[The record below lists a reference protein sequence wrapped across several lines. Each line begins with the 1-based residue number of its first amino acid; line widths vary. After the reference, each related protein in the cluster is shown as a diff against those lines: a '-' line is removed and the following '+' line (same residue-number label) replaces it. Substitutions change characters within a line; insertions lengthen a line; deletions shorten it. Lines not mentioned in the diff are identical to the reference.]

1 MQRIGRA
8 GRSDEVGRIA
18 LGILVVTNSPSQIRY
33 VLGDEYKRLLEP
45 QVEIPVAWENE
56 EIKKQHVIFS
66 ILDHEAAGQK
76 NTYMD
81 FVSEISGKWLSV
93 ADALNSLKTIVSNAR
108 KEIPKI
114 YLYEEEISGDKSSLV
129 ILDELLDQMEKK
141 VTFGLANYN
150 ASSGLSV
157 DEGLNK
163 LRQSEDIILQA
174 KRIIEQAL
182 QSAKELQ
189 QQTNV
194 KELENYESSV
204 RELGRSLS
212 NVLGNVEK
220 LWS

>member
-1 MQRIGRA
+1 M
-8 GRSDEVGRIA
+8 
-18 LGILVVTNSPSQIRY
+18 
-33 VLGDEYKRLLEP
+33 
-45 QVEIPVAWENE
+45 
-56 EIKKQHVIFS
+56 
-66 ILDHEAAGQK
+66 
-76 NTYMD
+76 
-81 FVSEISGKWLSV
+81 SEISGKWLSV

-108 KEIPKI
+108 KELAEV
-114 YLYEEEISGDKSSLV
+114 YLYEEEISGDKSSLA
-129 ILDELLDQMEKK
+129 ILDELLDKMEKK

-157 DEGLNK
+157 DEGLDK
-163 LRQSEDIILQA
+163 LRQSEDIILQS

-182 QSAKELQ
+182 QSAKDLQ

>member
-1 MQRIGRA
+1 M
-8 GRSDEVGRIA
+8 
-18 LGILVVTNSPSQIRY
+18 
-33 VLGDEYKRLLEP
+33 
-45 QVEIPVAWENE
+45 
-56 EIKKQHVIFS
+56 
-66 ILDHEAAGQK
+66 
-76 NTYMD
+76 
-81 FVSEISGKWLSV
+81 
-93 ADALNSLKTIVSNAR
+93 
-108 KEIPKI
+108 
-114 YLYEEEISGDKSSLV
+114 
-129 ILDELLDQMEKK
+129 
-141 VTFGLANYN
+141 TFGLANYN

-157 DEGLNK
+157 DEGLDK